1 MLQYFTTISVFDLQI
16 KRPFMRKFLFLLF
29 VVIVG
34 FAVDDVQEELVTLDW
49 SNSAGS
55 FYEDAGVVTM
65 LQNTGFPITTS
76 NLPEY
81 SRIYPVGN
89 FSKSTT
95 FVIENPVFEEIEAEI
110 QDNVLKNVP
119 DNIAVN
125 TTLLKSANEYKQE
138 LKIVP
143 IKKENGK
150 VYRLVSFQLKS
161 VPVAL
166 EKSATQTFEWKDQ
179 SILNSG
185 IWQKISTSGKG
196 IYKIPYSTLSSW
208 GFTNPQNVGV
218 YGAGGTPLSENP
230 GDIAY
235 DDLPQCAV
243 WHGQSDGADC
253 LFFYAPGVTVWKANS
268 SGYFTHRNND
278 YATRGYFFLNENANS
293 KKELETLPEVTED
306 ATQTI
311 TSFDDFAFYE
321 QDRYNL
327 LPLGSGKSWYGDRF
341 GLNTNRSYN
350 IAISDPDKG
359 EDARLLVKGA
369 ARSSS
374 NSRFEVSVS
383 STSLGYVNFSSIDR
397 NETYGSFADEG
408 QSLYNI
414 TSFEDQLD
422 IDLVYE
428 ASDVNAEAWLDYIE
442 LNYRRNLTVGSNPVF
457 FRDVESVGSDNIIEF
472 EITNGSSD
480 SKILDVTDF
489 ANASEVPFSMSGN
502 TMVAK
507 RPGDELRE
515 YVVFNPNAEFKE
527 PNLVDE
533 IENQNLHGLSTPE
546 FLIISHS
553 NFLSSAEELAAFHR
567 DYDGMDVAVVNVEKV
582 YNEFSSGTKSA
593 TGIRNFIKMFYDRG
607 EGLKYVLLLGDGSYD
622 NKGIDP
628 ERNNFIPTYQ
638 SANSLTPTSSFVTD
652 DYFVLLDDGES
663 VTNGAIDLGIG
674 RIPAETSYQ
683 AQLVVDKIKRY
694 YQPEAL
700 GDWRNVIT
708 FIGDDENSGDHMK
721 YSEALANAVNKNNSA
736 FVTDKI
742 YFDAYAEQSTPSG
755 DQYPDVNAA
764 INKRVNDGVL
774 ILNYMGHA
782 NSRYLAHERV
792 LDISDINAWSNTN
805 TLPIFVTATC
815 EFSRFD
821 TDNTSGGEYVLFNP
835 NGGAIGLFSTTRVVY
850 SIPNFTLSKSF
861 YRYIFANDTNGEHY
875 RMGDVMRLA
884 KVSIGN
890 SINKRNFSL
899 LADPALRLSFPKYK
913 IVTSTINQEDAVS
926 SRETL
931 GALEK
936 VTITGYVSDVFG
948 NKIDNFNGE
957 LTSTVYDKE
966 VSMQTLGNNGQQ
978 PVNFKVRENVIYKGE
993 SSVSNGNFTFSFV
1006 VPKDIS
1012 YNIGEGK
1019 IVYYA
1024 EDGLEDAH
1032 GAFTNFD
1039 IGGSSGNITDSQGPE
1054 IELFLDSHDFKSG
1067 DKTGRN
1073 PLLLANLSDENG
1085 INTVGTGI
1093 GHDITAVIDDDYSNV
1108 FVLNNYYQS
1117 NTDDYTSG
1125 TISFPI
1131 SGLSE
1136 GKHTLKLKAWDV
1148 ANNSSEVEVEF
1159 EVTGDLI
1166 ISDIRNYPNPVTD
1179 HTYFVLE
1186 HNQAGA
1192 TLDVIFDIYDMYGRS
1207 IDRFQTSVGSNGS
1220 TTNPVRWDIAESNI
1234 ADTQGIYIYR
1244 AIVQN
1249 SKGIIASKSGKMII
1263 AH

>member
-81 SRIYPVGN
+81 NRIYPVGN
-89 FSKSTT
+89 FSKSTK

-235 DDLPQCAV
+235 DDLPQCVV

-253 LFFYAPGVTVWKANS
+253 LFFYAPGVTVWTANS
-268 SGYFTHRNND
+268 SGYFTHKNND

-383 STSLGYVNFSSIDR
+383 STSIGYVNFSSIDR

-422 IDLVYE
+422 IDLVYD

-457 FRDVESVGSDNIIEF
+457 FRDVESVGSGNILEF

-708 FIGDDENSGDHMK
+708 FIGDDEDSGLHMRQSEELADSVGKKNSEFIAEK
-721 YSEALANAVNKNNSA
+721 V
-736 FVTDKI
+736 
-742 YFDAYAEQSTPSG
+742 YFDAFVEESTPSG
-755 DQYPDVNAA
+755 DRYPGVNQA
-764 INKRVNDGVL
+764 INEKVKDGVL
-774 ILNYMGHA
+774 ILNYIGHA
-782 NSRYLAHERV
+782 NDRYLAHERV
-792 LDISDINAWSNTN
+792 LDINDINAWTNSN

-821 TDNTSGGEYVLFNP
+821 TDDTSAGEYVLFNP
-835 NGGAIGLFSTTRVVY
+835 NGGAVGLFSTTRVV
-850 SIPNFTLSKSF
+850 IAQLNFSLNKSF
-861 YRYIFANDTNGEHY
+861 YRFIFNSDANGEHY

-884 KVSIGN
+884 KTNIGN

-913 IVTSTINQEDAVS
+913 IVTSTINQEDVVS

-1039 IGGSSGNITDSQGPE
+1039 IGGSGGNIADNQGPE
-1054 IELFLDSHDFKSG
+1054 IELFLDSHDFESG

-1093 GHDITAVIDDDYSNV
+1093 GHDITAVVDDDYSNV

-1166 ISDIRNYPNPVTD
+1166 ISGIRNYPNPITD

-1234 ADTQGIYIYR
+1234 AVTQGIYIYR

-1249 SKGIIASKSGKMII
+1249 SEGIIASKSGKMII